1 MVLKWNISPIG
12 KELFYLKIKITMK
25 KESFLEKISAFFIAI
40 IGIVIML
47 YYIWLWDAEKMS
59 FEDCVLICILLS
71 VGSIVNTILI
81 TGERIINKINE
92 LNKEK

>member
-1 MVLKWNISPIG
+1 
-12 KELFYLKIKITMK
+12 MK
-25 KESFLEKISAFFIAI
+25 KESFLEKISAYLIAI
-40 IGIVIML
+40 IGVVMMI
-47 YYIWLWDAEKMS
+47 YYVRLWDVGKIT
-59 FEDCVLICILLS
+59 FEDCLLLCILLG